1 MPVNNRIAASAGEIA
16 GWRQALHRRPELQY
30 DLPLTAA
37 YVAEKLRAFG
47 CDEVVEGIGGTG
59 VVGVIRGR
67 GPGGAIAL
75 RADMDALPIVEATG
89 AAYSSEHAGRMHACG
104 HDGHMAMLLGAA
116 RHLAETRA
124 FAGTVHVV
132 FQPAEEGGAGARA
145 MVEDGL
151 FTRFPSDAVYGMHNM
166 PGLEVGRFAMRP
178 GPIMASSDQVEIIVE
193 GRGGHAAKPEQG
205 VDAVLCAAAIVT
217 SLQQVVARN
226 ITPLDAAVISI
237 CVFQAGEVDNVLPPR
252 ARLLGTVRALDPQVR
267 LKVFKRVEEVAQG
280 IAAAHGASATVRF
293 KEGYPVTRN
302 HAREAAFAAEVARE
316 VAGDDHVDDATSP
329 MMWAEDFAYMLEA
342 LPGAYVF
349 VGNGPSS
356 GLHSPTYDFCDD
368 AIAFGASYWVRLA
381 ERALGEGRRDAAA

>member
-1 MPVNNRIAASAGEIA
+1 MPVNNRIAAAAAEIA

-37 YVAEKLRAFG
+37 YVAAKLREFG
-47 CDEVVEGIGGTG
+47 CDEVAEGIGGTG

-67 GPGGAIAL
+67 GPGRAVAL

-89 AAYSSEHAGRMHACG
+89 ASYASEHPGRMHACG
-104 HDGHMAMLLGAA
+104 HDGHMAMLLGAT

-124 FAGTVHVV
+124 FAGTVNVV

-151 FTRFPSDAVYGMHNM
+151 FSRFPSDAVYGMHNM
-166 PGLEVGRFAMRP
+166 PGMEVGRFAMRP
-178 GPIMASSDQVEIIVE
+178 GPIMASSDQMEIVVE

-205 VDAVLCAAAIVT
+205 IDAVLCAAAIVT
-217 SLQQVVARN
+217 GLQQVVARN
-226 ITPLDAAVISI
+226 VAPLDAAVVSV

-252 ARLLGTVRALDPQVR
+252 ARLLGTVRALDAAVR
-267 LKVFKRVEEVAQG
+267 LKVFKRVEEVAHG
-280 IAAAHGASATVRF
+280 IAAAHGATATVRF

-302 HAREAAFAAEVARE
+302 HDAEAAFAADVARE
-316 VAGDDHVDDATSP
+316 VVGDDHVDDATVP
-329 MMWAEDFAYMLEA
+329 MMWAEDFAFMLEA

-349 VGNGPSS
+349 IGNGPSS

-368 AIAFGASYWVRLA
+368 AIAYGASYWVRLA
-381 ERALGEGRRDAAA
+381 ERALGAAREVAA